1 MQVTNYATLTRQSGL
16 LREMHIVANNLANMA
31 TTGFRQEGIVFSE
44 YVKQIGSGGSVSMA
58 HANTRATSFG
68 QGALD
73 KTGAALDVAIEG
85 DGFFLV
91 QTPGGERLTRSGN
104 FTTDATGTIVNSDG
118 HPVLDSGFT
127 PIVLPRDGSGVAIAS
142 DGTLSSDGNP
152 VGQIGTFLPVEP
164 AGLVREDGVLFSS
177 AEGVEPAQ
185 DARLVQGFLE
195 ASNVN
200 PVLQLSRMI
209 EIQRA
214 YEMGQSFLDSEEE
227 RLRTAMKTFIR

>member
-16 LREMHIVANNLANMA
+16 LREMHVVANNLANMA

-44 YVKQIGSGGSVSMA
+44 FVKQIGSSGSVSMA

-68 QGALD
+68 QGTLN
-73 KTGAALDVAIEG
+73 KTGGVLDLAIEG

-91 QTPGGERLTRSGN
+91 QTPDGERLTRSGN
-104 FTTDATGTIVNSDG
+104 FTTDATGTIVNPDG
-118 HPVLDSGFT
+118 HPVLDAGFT
-127 PIVLPRDGSGVAIAS
+127 PIVLPGDGSVVAVAS
-142 DGTLSSDGNP
+142 DGTISSNGNP
-152 VGQIGTFLPVEP
+152 IGQIGTFQPVEP
-164 AGLVREDGVLFSS
+164 AGLSRQDGVLFSS
-177 AEGVEPAQ
+177 PDGVEPAP

-200 PVLQLSRMI
+200 PILQLARMI